1 MQPEND
7 GTESFWLFRAIL
19 LGACLTLTTAPV
31 VQAATEWEL
40 SEAQARR
47 VASLDADQQHFIR
60 SGAFMDFMPEGQ
72 MALALSSRDDT
83 ALRQLLSDLLTVAG
97 EMGYNPERDMGTI
110 PLNTASKSFNIGI
123 TLPGVLRR
131 EERSPGPFSVHRYL
145 FPGSGIPTFAGAP
158 VAVWPEDLEAGQV
171 DVAIVGIPNDMG
183 SGRRNAEHGPRAMR
197 ALNTIGLP
205 DTQTLLDPMQV
216 LSVVDYGDFAIDNMS
231 TERTV
236 DHVTAMV
243 TETANTGA
251 IPMMVGG
258 DTSMLVPGVKGV
270 AGAHGSDR
278 LGLVH
283 FSAHPDVD
291 RAAVHSISDQQA
303 LFILLR
309 DGIVAGPDVIA
320 VGLRGPA
327 LTLDS
332 LRWLREQGV
341 RYHTMAEINRQ
352 GAGPVL
358 TRVRNELNGLPDKVF
373 VSIDVSVLEPGDM
386 VAAGRLLPNGLS
398 AQDVTATIRHI
409 CAAREVVGFEITDLA
424 PMLDVSRLSVL
435 HANAALNACLGGIAA
450 RHSGYLPDQIHPLA
464 RDHGQN

>member
-1 MQPEND
+1 MHADSERMIKRWP
-7 GTESFWLFRAIL
+7 FKAPI
-19 LGACLTLTTAPV
+19 LGAVLAVALVPWV
-31 VQAATEWEL
+31 DAAEWQL
-40 SEAQARR
+40 SEAQAERI
-47 VASLDADQQHFIR
+47 VALDAEQQRFLR
-60 SGAFMDFMPEGQ
+60 SGAFLDFMPAGQ
-72 MALALSSRDDT
+72 MELALSSRDDE
-83 ALRQLLSDLLTVAG
+83 ALRQLVTDLLTVAG
-97 EMGYNPERDMGTI
+97 EMGYDPKRDMGII
-110 PLNTASKSFNIGI
+110 PLNTESRSFNTGI
-123 TLPGVLRR
+123 TLPDVLRR

-197 ALNTIGLP
+197 ALNTIALP
-205 DTQTLLDPMQV
+205 DTQTLLNPMEV

-236 DHVTAMV
+236 EHVTAMV
-243 TETANTGA
+243 AETAATGA

-258 DTSMLVPGVKGV
+258 DTSMLVPGVKGI
-270 AGAHGSDR
+270 ARAHGADR
-278 LGLVH
+278 FGLVH

-291 RAAVHSISDQQA
+291 RAAVHTISDQQA
-303 LFILLR
+303 LFVLLR
-309 DGIVAGPDVIA
+309 DGVVSGSDVIA

-327 LTLDS
+327 LTVDTLQ
-332 LRWLREQGV
+332 WLREQGV

-352 GAGPVL
+352 GAGAVL

-424 PMLDVSRLSVL
+424 PMLDVSRLSTVN
-435 HANAALNACLGGIAA
+435 ANATLNACLGGIAA
-450 RHSGYLPDQIHPLA
+450 RRAGFTPDQIHPLA
-464 RDHGQN
+464 RDHGQS